1 MGKFIRVGAFVVI
14 GMAVG
19 GLVAGLIAFSSSSI
33 APGELSRV
41 VALAWGGDR
50 TAWLR
55 LFVDNNQSVGLINL
69 WFWPV
74 SIGVAYG
81 LDRLWAALRHEQF
94 KPSERKGWFRLLES
108 VVVGLAIGAW
118 VYAAWTVLI
127 MGSFPGIDVPARQL
141 NEWGRTL
148 ETRGTLSVIGWIAGG
163 ILVWWW
169 TRERALPY
177 FPTSTDTETTKKW
190 ASLGT
195 FAPLSDSSE
204 AKTQGE

>member
-1 MGKFIRVGAFVVI
+1 MGKVIRVIVFVVI

-19 GLVAGLIAFSSSSI
+19 GLVAGMIAFSSSSI

-41 VALAWGGDR
+41 VALAQGGDR
-50 TAWLR
+50 TARLR
-55 LFVDNNQSVGLINL
+55 LFVDINQNLGLINL

-74 SIGVAYG
+74 SIGGAYG
-81 LDRLWAALRHEQF
+81 LGRLWAALRREPF
-94 KPSERKGWFRLLES
+94 ELSERKGWFRLLES
-108 VVVGLAIGAW
+108 VMVGFAIAVW
-118 VYAAWTVLI
+118 VYAAWTMLI
-127 MGSFPGIDVPARQL
+127 LGSFPGVDAPSGQL

-148 ETRGTLSVIGWIAGG
+148 ETRNTLSVIGWIVGG

-169 TRERALPY
+169 TRERGLPY

-204 AKTQGE
+204 AKTQAK